1 MAIIAVIVRSMTV
14 HSDVGCELDQ
24 FCCGCGD
31 CIPKYKQCDNK
42 QDCADNTDEQNCS
55 RTYFY
60 VVRSFIF
67 CSYYFLNH
75 R

>member
-1 MAIIAVIVRSMTV
+1 MIV
-14 HSDVGCELDQ
+14 HSDVGCEFDQ

-55 RTYFY
+55 RT
-60 VVRSFIF
+60 
-67 CSYYFLNH
+67 
-75 R
+75 